1 MDGITF
7 YGRYFNVIT
16 MNTQSQKVSMAE
28 KIGYSLGD
36 GSANLIFQMM
46 MMFQL
51 FFYTDVFGIKAT
63 AAGMILLVARIF
75 DAFVDPVVPAGV
87 NTVPGCC
94 GQLFLLPY
102 SSFWHLRHPI

>member
-36 GSANLIFQMM
+36 CSANLVFQMM
-46 MMFQL
+46 M
-51 FFYTDVFGIKAT
+51 I
-63 AAGMILLVARIF
+63 
-75 DAFVDPVVPAGV
+75 
-87 NTVPGCC
+87 
-94 GQLFLLPY
+94 
-102 SSFWHLRHPI
+102 

>member
-1 MDGITF
+1 MK
-7 YGRYFNVIT
+7 
-16 MNTQSQKVSMAE
+16 TQTQKVSMAE

-75 DAFVDPVVPAGV
+75 DAFVDPVVGILSDRTNTAGV
-87 NTVPGCC
+87 NIVPGCC

>member
-1 MDGITF
+1 MK
-7 YGRYFNVIT
+7 
-16 MNTQSQKVSMAE
+16 TQTQKVSMAE

-75 DAFVDPVVPAGV
+75 DAFVDPVVGICPTEPTPAGV